1 MCGSLS
7 GYRSWKEMRDW
18 YALIPTE
25 GVKTADTKPSALI
38 RPTDLQPFIRLAG
51 PDRILDLG
59 VWGFPPLKDKSTP
72 LINARSET
80 MDVLPTF
87 RGAFLRHRCVV
98 PVTGY
103 YEWKREEDGS
113 KTPWRFTVRGGRNKA
128 VRGTRPGA
136 GAGEKPADLFV
147 LAGLFT
153 ADRKTGQR
161 RFAIVTTEPNDL
173 AADVHDRMPVILD
186 DMGMK
191 VWLSPDSGPQPL
203 KRICRPYEGP
213 GFAAEPVSRALHKR
227 PKPAD
232 KNQLKLAL

>member
-7 GYRSWKEMRDW
+7 GYKSWKEMRDW
-18 YALIPTE
+18 YALIPSE
-25 GVKTADTKPSALI
+25 PVKAADTKPTAVV

-51 PDRILDLG
+51 PERILDLG
-59 VWGFPPLKDKSTP
+59 VWGFPPLRDKSTP

-87 RGAFLRHRCVV
+87 RESFFRWRCVV

-113 KTPWRFTVRGGRNKA
+113 KTPWRFTVSGEGS
-128 VRGTRPGA
+128 GA

-153 ADRKTGQR
+153 VDHKTRTR

-173 AADVHDRMPVILD
+173 AAEVHDRMPVILN
-186 DMGMK
+186 DMGMR

-203 KRICRPYEGP
+203 KRLCRPYDGP
-213 GFAAEPVSRALHKR
+213 GFAAEPVSRDLHKR
-227 PKPAD
+227 PKAAD
-232 KNQLKLAL
+232 KNQLSLGL